1 MNTLELKDLKNYL
14 GNGLKILDKVSGNVF
29 VLDYSKHIPTC
40 IKEILGFK
48 KEDFKENRTSL
59 FEVVNDK
66 LLLPI
71 FHPLTDLTR
80 PCLEG
85 GKIPIMELAKISF
98 PKSNSIKLKEDG
110 YVIID
115 PLGNYDF
122 SFKNGSFECVWLR
135 YSPRVSFC
143 NVPNQIQLFE
153 QLYSWH
159 FWLGDQTYFE
169 KGIIVDINSLN
180 QEK

>member
-71 FHPLTDLTR
+71 FHPLTDLTK

-85 GKIPIMELAKISF
+85 GKIPIVELAKMLTTTDGCEFDEEFAEEWIL
-98 PKSNSIKLKEDG
+98 KLKKTELP
-110 YVIID
+110 YF
-115 PLGNYDF
+115 LCE
-122 SFKNGSFECVWLR
+122 K
-135 YSPRVSFC
+135 
-143 NVPNQIQLFE
+143 LFF
-153 QLYSWH
+153 WH
-159 FWLGDQTYFE
+159 FWLGDQAYFE
-169 KGIIVDINSLN
+169 KGLIVDINSLN